1 MMQSPFQP
9 EGERVNSTAAISA
22 FSKENIRMKAQ
33 RYQRGS
39 LSLRKRKSL
48 PDVWE
53 FRHYEKVGNKT
64 VYKKQIVGTV
74 TQFPRRIDAQKAV
87 AQLRVDI
94 NQGAE
99 HAPMNL
105 EQLAAHYQQVELPSK
120 AYSTQE
126 GYKNYL
132 DLHVLP
138 KWGRH
143 SLSSIKAIEVEA
155 WLRALKTAKGKQAS
169 PATKT
174 KIRNLMSALFSHAIR
189 YEWSSRNPISSVRT
203 SAKRQRIPDVLTTE
217 EFQALIPELPPRA
230 RVIVLLDGSTGLRR
244 GEIIALRW
252 SDIDFKSCQANVQRS
267 IWRNVE
273 GETKT
278 EGSQKPVPLPPFV
291 VEELKRWREES
302 LYKSE
307 DDFIFPSIRKNGEQ
321 AISPDSILKREIR
334 PALQRIGVTKRVGF
348 HTFRHTLATLLGSL
362 GVNVKTTQE
371 LLRHANPSITMRV
384 YQQAVSEDKRA
395 AQRLAFSAL
404 YSEGLQ
410 SNPPEPNE
418 GG

>member
-1 MMQSPFQP
+1 MQ
-9 EGERVNSTAAISA
+9 
-22 FSKENIRMKAQ
+22 AQ

-53 FRHYEKVGNKT
+53 FRHYEKTGNKT
-64 VYKKQIVGTV
+64 VYKKQTVGTI
-74 TQFPRRIDAQKAV
+74 TQFPRRADAEKAV

-105 EQLAAHYQQVELPSK
+105 DQLATHYKHVELPSK

-155 WLRALKTAKGKQAS
+155 WLRGLKTAKEKPAS
-169 PATKT
+169 PGTKT

-217 EFQALIPELPPRA
+217 EFQALIPELPQRA

-278 EGSQKPVPLPPFV
+278 EGSQKPVPLPPLV

-307 DDFIFPSIRKNGEQ
+307 DDFVFPSIRKNGEQ

-334 PALQRIGVTKRVGF
+334 PALRRIGVTKRVGF
-348 HTFRHTLATLLGSL
+348 HTFRHTLATLLSSL

>member
-1 MMQSPFQP
+1 MTAPIPIVAPDHVDS
-9 EGERVNSTAAISA
+9 STAISA
-22 FSKENIRMKAQ
+22 LSKENIRMKAQ

-53 FRHYEKVGNKT
+53 FRHYEKVGDQT
-64 VYKKQIVGTV
+64 VYKKQIVGPV
-74 TQFPRRIDAQKAV
+74 TQFPKRKDAEKAV

-94 NQGAE
+94 NEGAE
-99 HAPMNL
+99 HAPMNF
-105 EQLAAHYQQVELPSK
+105 EQLAIHYQEVELPSK

-155 WLRALKTAKGKQAS
+155 WLRGLKTVKGKPAS
-169 PATKT
+169 PGTKT

-189 YEWSSRNPISSVRT
+189 FEWSSRNPISSVRT
-203 SAKRQRIPDVLTTE
+203 SSKRQRTPDVLTAE
-217 EFQALIPELPPRA
+217 EFQALIPQLPQRA

-244 GEIIALRW
+244 GEMIALRW
-252 SDIDFKSCQANVQRS
+252 RDIDFKSCQANVQRS

-273 GETKT
+273 GDAKT
-278 EGSQKPVPLPPFV
+278 EVSRKPVPLPPFV
-291 VEELKRWREES
+291 VEELKQWREAS

-307 DDFIFPSIRKNGEQ
+307 DDYVFPSIRKNGEQ
-321 AISPDSILKREIR
+321 PISPDSILKREIR
-334 PALQRIGVTKRVGF
+334 PALRKIGVTKRVGY

-371 LLRHANPSITMRV
+371 LLRHANPSITMRI
-384 YQQAVSEDKRA
+384 YQQAVSEEKRA
-395 AQRLAFSAL
+395 AQNLAFSAL
-404 YSEGLQ
+404 FSEGVQ
-410 SNPPEPNE
+410 SNPPAPNQDR
-418 GG
+418 